1 MRKQSHWELRRNA
14 TPKKKKKNLSSV
26 TGEWQG
32 SSNIGDVRN
41 DLKAAR

>member
-1 MRKQSHWELRRNA
+1 MGKQSHWELRRNA
-14 TPKKKKKNLSSV
+14 NQKKEKQIFSSV

-32 SSNIGDVRN
+32 SSNMGDVIN